1 MMKKISVL
9 FIWITVITIF
19 SPSGCG
25 HDNNQESGNEQNIMS
40 STDIDY
46 VSGYTLTLDD
56 LVDNADLIVIGTVT
70 GTVGVVPHE
79 TLKEVWQTKSSF
91 HIEKSFKGDYSDEI
105 IVIQTGVVGKEE
117 YPNNPIFEV
126 GEQCF
131 LFLTKGTDGI
141 YRLVDLH
148 GRLRIKDGRVS
159 SMSYFFRTEESRP
172 PDDLKFWNADLNF
185 FISKVM
191 DAVKS

>member
-25 HDNNQESGNEQNIMS
+25 HDKSQESGNEQNIMS

-56 LVDNADLIVIGTVT
+56 LVDNADLIVMGTVNR
-70 GTVGVVPHE
+70 TVDAIPHE
-79 TLKEVWQTKSSF
+79 TLTDVWQTKSAF
-91 HIEKSFKGDYSDEI
+91 HVEKSFKGDYDNEI
-105 IVIQTGVVGKEE
+105 VIIQTGAVGKEE
-117 YPNNPIFEV
+117 YPNNPVFEA

-148 GRLRIKDGRVS
+148 GRLRIKNGRVS
-159 SMSYFFRTEESRP
+159 SMSYFFQTEESRP
-172 PDDLKFWNADLNF
+172 PDDLKFWNTDLNF
-185 FISKVM
+185 FISQVM
-191 DAVKS
+191 DAIKS